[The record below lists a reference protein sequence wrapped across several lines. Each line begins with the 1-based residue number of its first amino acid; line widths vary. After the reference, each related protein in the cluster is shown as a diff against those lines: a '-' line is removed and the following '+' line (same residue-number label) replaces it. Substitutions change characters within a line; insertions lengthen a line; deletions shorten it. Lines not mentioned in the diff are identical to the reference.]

1 MEKIQV
7 FLERKY
13 MYEQFKSTPKKKNVI
28 KPEKPKKLELRSASV
43 SSNDT
48 GSRESDGEAKD
59 IFIAKP
65 FTPR

>member
-1 MEKIQV
+1 MEDK
-7 FLERKY
+7 FN
-13 MYEQFKSTPKKKNVI
+13 TPQQKKNII
-28 KPEKPKKLELRSASV
+28 KPTKKPPKIEVRSNSA